1 MLPRVKIEFANGAL
15 GQMAAS
21 SDGVFGL
28 LANAAPVA
36 EKLRLLKTYIV
47 RSLDDAKGRL
57 GITQENNPGLHKLLA
72 EFYAEAGDGTELWI
86 KCFAE
91 TVKMTEMVDLATEDG
106 VKSLL
111 TEANGRIKG
120 LFVHYSSRMG
130 QTITIENGLNSDV
143 YTAIAKAQLTA
154 AYATDT
160 LKAPLF
166 VVVAGLNYTGEA
178 TELTPLN
185 TMQMNRVGVMI
196 GDTRDE
202 KGCALGLLAGRLA
215 RIPVQRNVGRVRD
228 GAIATNGFAYIGS
241 EPVETADIETIHDKG
256 YITLRMHTGRAG
268 YFFSD
273 DPLATLPTDDYNH
286 ITARRTVDKAY
297 RIAYDVLLGELLEEI
312 PVSDQGQVSVTF
324 AKSVET
330 KVENAIINSMT
341 SNSELGNDPA
351 NQNDTGIECLIDT
364 NQNIV
369 STGFLKVGLRVKP
382 YGYARYINVEL
393 GFKTISQ

>member
-160 LKAPLF
+160 LKAP
-166 VVVAGLNYTGEA
+166 
-178 TELTPLN
+178 
-185 TMQMNRVGVMI
+185 
-196 GDTRDE
+196 
-202 KGCALGLLAGRLA
+202 
-215 RIPVQRNVGRVRD
+215 
-228 GAIATNGFAYIGS
+228 
-241 EPVETADIETIHDKG
+241 
-256 YITLRMHTGRAG
+256 
-268 YFFSD
+268 
-273 DPLATLPTDDYNH
+273 
-286 ITARRTVDKAY
+286 
-297 RIAYDVLLGELLEEI
+297 
-312 PVSDQGQVSVTF
+312 
-324 AKSVET
+324 
-330 KVENAIINSMT
+330 
-341 SNSELGNDPA
+341 
-351 NQNDTGIECLIDT
+351 
-364 NQNIV
+364 
-369 STGFLKVGLRVKP
+369 
-382 YGYARYINVEL
+382 
-393 GFKTISQ
+393 